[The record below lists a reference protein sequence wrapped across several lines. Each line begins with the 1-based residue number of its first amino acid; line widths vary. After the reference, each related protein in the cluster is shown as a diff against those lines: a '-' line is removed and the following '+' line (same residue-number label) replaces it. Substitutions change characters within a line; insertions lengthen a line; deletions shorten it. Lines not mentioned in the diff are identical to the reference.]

1 LEGAPAVMTMCMD
14 GSLSTWTRGMGN
26 EWKFARLLMVADARV
41 ADIPFCM
48 AYAKDRIAVSMP
60 SAVKVWLLISGEH
73 LATQREIVRSGVTAL
88 KFVQDGNALIGGCR
102 DGVLWYCEVPNGTLR
117 MHAFLSQK
125 PIISI
130 DIHPTGTYLLVAQEG
145 GKAHLVTM
153 RPNENKGNIERT
165 YTSEK
170 IQSMSQKA
178 FPAVFATKGQA
189 VLYGTVNGC
198 ALVWDRKK
206 GTIVYGLKHPEGENL
221 LIFDGRPGVEGWMI
235 TGTKQ
240 GRLFWWPVPVAAA
253 PSHSASGGGTRTSV
267 FGCHG

>member
-1 LEGAPAVMTMCMD
+1 VCD
-14 GSLSTWTRGMGN
+14 S
-26 EWKFARLLMVADARV
+26 
-41 ADIPFCM
+41 
-48 AYAKDRIAVSMP
+48 
-60 SAVKVWLLISGEH
+60 
-73 LATQREIVRSGVTAL
+73 
-88 KFVQDGNALIGGCR
+88 
-102 DGVLWYCEVPNGTLR
+102 
-117 MHAFLSQK
+117 
-125 PIISI
+125 ISI

-221 LIFDGRPGVEGWMI
+221 SLVYTFPQFPMGVGV
-235 TGTKQ
+235 GVLVLF
-240 GRLFWWPVPVAAA
+240 RLHCADFWFNL
-253 PSHSASGGGTRTSV
+253 SSR
-267 FGCHG
+267 